1 MAFTF
6 ARCCH
11 PAIRRA
17 GGKKKRKKKNGP
29 IQGCKV
35 GHISLARRHCYFST
49 VANFQAGAFFF
60 SLKCTSVEEGGE
72 GGWSEDETIDLIM
85 HACFLIHCSG
95 GKGKGRG

>member
-11 PAIRRA
+11 PAIRQ
-17 GGKKKRKKKNGP
+17 GEVKKNRSIRGW
-29 IQGCKV
+29 KV
-35 GHISLARRHCYFST
+35 GHISAVRRHPFFFFSS

-60 SLKCTSVEEGGE
+60 KSTAVEEGGK
-72 GGWSEDETIDLIM
+72 GGWSEDKTIDLIM

-95 GKGKGRG
+95 GKGRRRG

>member
-29 IQGCKV
+29 IQRVQGWPHLSGSKTLLFFH
-35 GHISLARRHCYFST
+35 GGKLPSRS
-49 VANFQAGAFFF
+49 FFF
-60 SLKCTSVEEGGE
+60 FPLNARLWRKEGKEGGVR
-72 GGWSEDETIDLIM
+72 TRL
-85 HACFLIHCSG
+85 
-95 GKGKGRG
+95 

>member
-35 GHISLARRHCYFST
+35 GHISLVRRHCYFST

-60 SLKCTSVEEGGE
+60 FPLNARLWRKEGKEGGVR
-72 GGWSEDETIDLIM
+72 TRL
-85 HACFLIHCSG
+85 
-95 GKGKGRG
+95 